1 MTLDDELELS
11 ENDKA
16 LLPEIQPEL
25 ILNTY
30 WGFAGTQALSVA
42 VELDLFSL
50 IHAQINSI
58 EKISREL
65 KLPIRPLRNLLDA
78 LVALGFLT
86 KSKLSYR
93 LSSEAKTYLVKT
105 EPHYLGSILSR
116 VTQNLQSWTQLSEV
130 MKSGRPLAP
139 PDDDPFRTKF
149 HIELARDIFPTSYSS
164 AIVVSKKLGMGK
176 SLTGLKILDLA
187 CGSGAWSIPL
197 ALADR
202 SSRIIAQ
209 DLPEVI
215 NLTKQYV
222 RRFRLEGQYD
232 YLPGDLSQIDLG
244 KSQYDLIILGHICH
258 SLGETETR
266 KLIKRIFEALKSG
279 GRLLIAEF
287 IPNDLR
293 TGEKIPLLFSLQMML
308 DTSHGDVFT
317 LKELKRWLLLTG
329 FKKMMALKAVY
340 PTTVVMGIK

>member
-1 MTLDDELELS
+1 MNADLTELS
-11 ENDKA
+11 EQDRA
-16 LLPEIQPEL
+16 LLPEVQPEL

-50 IHAQINSI
+50 IHSQVNTL
-58 EKISREL
+58 EKIVRHL

-78 LVALGFLT
+78 LVGLGFLT

-93 LSSEAKTYLVKT
+93 LSSEAKIYLVKT

-116 VTQNLQSWTQLSEV
+116 ANQNLQLWGQLGEV
-130 MKSGRPLAP
+130 VKSGRPLAP

-149 HIELARDIFPTSYSS
+149 FIELARDIFPTSYAS
-164 AIVVSKKLGMGK
+164 AIVIAKKLGMGK
-176 SLTGLKILDLA
+176 SLSGLKILDLA
-187 CGSGAWSIPL
+187 SGSGAWSIPL
-197 ALADR
+197 ALAD
-202 SSRIIAQ
+202 STSRVIAQ
-209 DLPEVI
+209 DLPEVL
-215 NLTKQYV
+215 NLTRQYI
-222 RRFRLEGQYD
+222 RRFRLENQYD

-244 KSQYDLIILGHICH
+244 KGQYDLIILGHICH
-258 SLGETETR
+258 SIGEAETR
-266 KLIKRIFEALKSG
+266 KLIKRIYEALKNG

-293 TGEKIPLLFSLQMML
+293 TGDKIPLLFSLQMLL

-317 LKELKRWLLLTG
+317 LKELKRWLLLSG
-329 FKKMMALKAVY
+329 FKKMNALKAVY